1 MGAFREKY
9 IMFELKNCK
18 GIMIMTLKSDTIFRE
33 KFFGSL
39 KNNTR
44 YLINF
49 HAGGRKL
56 FCPKHIKF

>member
-1 MGAFREKY
+1 
-9 IMFELKNCK
+9 
-18 GIMIMTLKSDTIFRE
+18 MIMTLKSDTIFRE
-33 KFFGSL
+33 KFTGSL